1 MQIFLRSQFW
11 PSSKNRFQITCLVQA
26 RTWDGLSSL
35 VITHHK
41 HAWEK
46 VSFRRERSAESCFG
60 RRYQSFFTA
69 HCPQGKEIRLWKN
82 PERCCHMSPWNS
94 RGQNDWYLTPLAGE
108 QAEKAAVKASLP
120 HPTGI
125 WTNLCASQ
133 GHTWKLW
140 KGPEIASSWKGPL
153 DGQDIPSCLLRQL
166 SNETIFNTWKWS
178 KFLSRGGRKY
188 SR

>member
-1 MQIFLRSQFW
+1 MDFH
-11 PSSKNRFQITCLVQA
+11 P
-26 RTWDGLSSL
+26 LSSPT
-35 VITHHK
+35 I
-41 HAWEK
+41 
-46 VSFRRERSAESCFG
+46 SMRERRWAFGGSAVLRAALEGGTRAS
-60 RRYQSFFTA
+60 SLLIS
-69 HCPQGKEIRLWKN
+69 PKERKFAFEKTLKDVA
-82 PERCCHMSPWNS
+82 MSPWNS

-108 QAEKAAVKASLP
+108 QAEKAAVRASPP

-140 KGPEIASSWKGPL
+140 KGPEIASPWKGPL
-153 DGQDIPSCLLRQL
+153 DGQDIPNCLLRQL

-178 KFLSRGGRKY
+178 RFLSRGGRKY